1 MTFIIAALLVW
12 IGLWA
17 LNVRLARWLP
27 ERSARI
33 VVPVVFG
40 LTLVLVVELL
50 VTGLDVPF
58 VILPKPSEMFAKLIT
73 SRAMLWQDFAQ
84 TILKGALSGYLMGC
98 GAALLVAFLASR
110 SDFLRRG
117 LLPLGNFVAALPVV
131 GLAPIMVMWFG
142 FGWESKAAIVVSMC
156 FFPMLVNSVQGLA
169 ATNAIERDL
178 FKTYAATPVQQLGLL
193 RLPAAMPFILNG
205 LKVCTPLALIGAIV
219 AEFFGSPF
227 FGMGFRIKTSV
238 GILSLD
244 LVWAEIIVAAL
255 AGTGFFGLLLIIE
268 RSLTFWH
275 PSQRR

>member
-1 MTFIIAALLVW
+1 MILAMTGIVVW

-17 LNVRLARWLP
+17 LNVMLARLLT
-27 ERSARI
+27 ERQARI
-33 VVPVVFG
+33 VVPIIFG
-40 LTLVLVVELL
+40 LTLVLMIELI
-50 VTGLDVPF
+50 VTGLKVPF
-58 VILPKPSEMFAKLIT
+58 VILPKPSEMVARLFASLP
-73 SRAMLWQDFAQ
+73 MLWADFAQ
-84 TILKGALSGYLMGC
+84 TILKGALTGYIMGC
-98 GAALLVAFLASR
+98 AAALSVAFLASR

-169 ATNAIERDL
+169 ATSAIERDL
-178 FKTYAATPVQQLGLL
+178 FKTYAATPVQQLNLL

-219 AEFFGSPF
+219 AEFFGSPS

-238 GILSLD
+238 GSLSLD

-255 AGTGFFGLLLIIE
+255 AGTGFFGLLLIVE

>member
-1 MTFIIAALLVW
+1 MMIAILALVLW
-12 IGLWA
+12 GALWA
-17 LNVRLARWLP
+17 FNVKLAGWLSD
-27 ERSARI
+27 RYARI
-33 VVPVVFG
+33 VVPIVFG
-40 LTLVLVVELL
+40 LTLVVMVELL
-50 VTGLDVPF
+50 VIGLNVSF
-58 VILPKPSEMFAKLIT
+58 VILPRPSEMVVRLLT
-73 SRAMLWQDFAQ
+73 SYEMLWEDFVQ
-84 TILKGALSGYLMGC
+84 TILKGALTGYVVGC
-98 GAALLVAFLASR
+98 STALLVAFLASW

-169 ATNAIERDL
+169 ATDAIERDL
-178 FKTYAATPVQQLGLL
+178 FKTYAATPLQQLGLL

-227 FGMGFRIKTSV
+227 LGMGFRIKTSV
-238 GILSLD
+238 GTLSLD
-244 LVWAEIIVAAL
+244 LVWAEIIVAAI

>member
-1 MTFIIAALLVW
+1 MTLAIAAIVVW

-17 LNVRLARWLP
+17 LNVMLVRWLP
-27 ERSARI
+27 ERQARI
-33 VVPVVFG
+33 VVPIVFG

-50 VTGLDVPF
+50 VTGLKVPF
-58 VILPKPSEMFAKLIT
+58 VILPKPSEMVARLFT
-73 SRAMLWQDFAQ
+73 SLPMLWEDFAQ
-84 TILKGALSGYLMGC
+84 TILKGALTGYIMGC
-98 GAALLVAFLASR
+98 ATALFVAFLASR

-169 ATNAIERDL
+169 ATSAIERDL
-178 FKTYAATPVQQLGLL
+178 FKTYAATPVQQLSLL

-227 FGMGFRIKTSV
+227 LGMGFRIKTSV
-238 GILSLD
+238 GTLSLD

-255 AGTGFFGLLLIIE
+255 AGTGFFGLLLIVE

>member
-1 MTFIIAALLVW
+1 MTLAIAAIVVW

-17 LNVRLARWLP
+17 LNVMLVRWLS
-27 ERSARI
+27 ERQARI
-33 VVPVVFG
+33 VVPIVFG

-50 VTGLDVPF
+50 VTGLNVPF
-58 VILPKPSEMFAKLIT
+58 VILPKPSEMVARLFT
-73 SRAMLWQDFAQ
+73 SLPMLWEDFAQ
-84 TILKGALSGYLMGC
+84 TILKGALTGYIMGC
-98 GAALLVAFLASR
+98 ATALFVAFLASR

-169 ATNAIERDL
+169 ATSAIERDL
-178 FKTYAATPVQQLGLL
+178 FKTYAATPVQQLSLL

-227 FGMGFRIKTSV
+227 LGMGFRIKTSV
-238 GILSLD
+238 GTLSLD

-255 AGTGFFGLLLIIE
+255 AGTGFFGLLLIVE

>member
-1 MTFIIAALLVW
+1 MTLAITGIVVW

-17 LNVRLARWLP
+17 LNVMLARLLN
-27 ERSARI
+27 ERQASI
-33 VVPVVFG
+33 VVPIIFG
-40 LTLVLVVELL
+40 LTLVLMVELI
-50 VTGLDVPF
+50 VTGLKVPF
-58 VILPKPSEMFAKLIT
+58 VILPKPSEMVARLFT
-73 SRAMLWQDFAQ
+73 SLPMLWGDFAQ
-84 TILKGALSGYLMGC
+84 TILKGALTGYIMGC
-98 GAALLVAFLASR
+98 AAALFVAFLASR

-169 ATNAIERDL
+169 ATSAIERDL
-178 FKTYAATPVQQLGLL
+178 FKTYAATPVQKLSLL

-219 AEFFGSPF
+219 AEFFGSPS

-238 GILSLD
+238 GSLSLD

-255 AGTGFFGLLLIIE
+255 AGTGFFGLLLIVE

>member
-1 MTFIIAALLVW
+1 MILAMTGIVVW

-17 LNVRLARWLP
+17 INVMLARLLT
-27 ERSARI
+27 ERQARI
-33 VVPVVFG
+33 VVPIIFG
-40 LTLVLVVELL
+40 LTLVLVVELI
-50 VTGLDVPF
+50 VTGLKVPF
-58 VILPKPSEMFAKLIT
+58 VILPKPSEMVARLFT
-73 SRAMLWQDFAQ
+73 SLPMLWADFAQ
-84 TILKGALSGYLMGC
+84 TILKGALTGYIMGC
-98 GAALLVAFLASR
+98 AAALSVAFLTSR

-169 ATNAIERDL
+169 ATSAIERDL
-178 FKTYAATPVQQLGLL
+178 FKTYAATPVQQLSLL

-219 AEFFGSPF
+219 AEFFGSPS

-238 GILSLD
+238 GSLSLD

-255 AGTGFFGLLLIIE
+255 AGTGFFGLLLIVE

>member
-1 MTFIIAALLVW
+1 MILAMTGIVVW

-17 LNVRLARWLP
+17 LNVMLARLLT
-27 ERSARI
+27 ERQARI
-33 VVPVVFG
+33 VVPIIFG
-40 LTLVLVVELL
+40 LTLVLVVELI
-50 VTGLDVPF
+50 VTGLKVPF
-58 VILPKPSEMFAKLIT
+58 VILPKPSEMVARLFT
-73 SRAMLWQDFAQ
+73 SLPMLWADFAQ
-84 TILKGALSGYLMGC
+84 TILKGALTGYIMGC
-98 GAALLVAFLASR
+98 AAALSVAFLASR

-169 ATNAIERDL
+169 ATSAIERDL
-178 FKTYAATPVQQLGLL
+178 FKTYAATPVQQLSLL

-219 AEFFGSPF
+219 AEFFGSPS

-238 GILSLD
+238 GSLSLD

-255 AGTGFFGLLLIIE
+255 AGTGFFGLLLIVE

>member
-17 LNVRLARWLP
+17 LNVGLARWLP
-27 ERSARI
+27 ERSARV

-238 GILSLD
+238 GTLSLD

>member
-1 MTFIIAALLVW
+1 MTLAMTGIVVW

-17 LNVRLARWLP
+17 LNVMLARLLT
-27 ERSARI
+27 ERQARI
-33 VVPVVFG
+33 VVPIVFG

-50 VTGLDVPF
+50 VTGLKVPF
-58 VILPKPSEMFAKLIT
+58 VILPKPSEMVARLFT
-73 SRAMLWQDFAQ
+73 SLPMLWEDFAQ
-84 TILKGALSGYLMGC
+84 TILKGALTGYIMGC
-98 GAALLVAFLASR
+98 AAALSVAFLASR

-117 LLPLGNFVAALPVV
+117 LLPIGNFVAALPVV

-169 ATNAIERDL
+169 ATSAIERDL
-178 FKTYAATPVQQLGLL
+178 FKTYAATPVQQLSLL

-219 AEFFGSPF
+219 AEFFGSPS

-238 GILSLD
+238 GSLSLD

-255 AGTGFFGLLLIIE
+255 AGTGFFGLLLIVE

>member
-17 LNVRLARWLP
+17 LNVGLARWLP

-142 FGWESKAAIVVSMC
+142 CGWESKAAIVVSMC

-238 GILSLD
+238 GTLSLD

>member
-1 MTFIIAALLVW
+1 MTLVVLAFVVW
-12 IGLWA
+12 VGLWA
-17 LNVRLARWLP
+17 LNVMLARWLP
-27 ERSARI
+27 ERQARLA
-33 VVPVVFG
+33 VPIIFG

-50 VTGLDVPF
+50 VTGLNVPF
-58 VILPKPSEMFAKLIT
+58 VILPKPSEMVARLFT
-73 SRAMLWQDFAQ
+73 SLPMLWEDFVQ
-84 TILKGALSGYLMGC
+84 TIVKGALSGYVIGC
-98 GAALLVAFLASR
+98 VSALLVAFLASR
-110 SDFLRRG
+110 SDFMRRG

-169 ATNAIERDL
+169 ATSSIERDL
-178 FKTYAATPVQQLGLL
+178 FHTYAASPLQQLFML
-193 RLPAAMPFILNG
+193 RLPAATPFILNG

-227 FGMGFRIKTSV
+227 LGMGFRIKTSV
-238 GILSLD
+238 GTLSLD

-255 AGTGFFGLLLIIE
+255 AGTGFFGLLLIVE

>member
-1 MTFIIAALLVW
+1 MTLVVLAFVVW
-12 IGLWA
+12 VGLWA
-17 LNVRLARWLP
+17 LNVMLARWLP
-27 ERSARI
+27 ERQARLA
-33 VVPVVFG
+33 VPIIFG

-50 VTGLDVPF
+50 VTGLNVPF
-58 VILPKPSEMFAKLIT
+58 VILPKPSEMVARLFT
-73 SRAMLWQDFAQ
+73 SLPMLWEDFVQ
-84 TILKGALSGYLMGC
+84 TIVKGALSGYVIGC
-98 GAALLVAFLASR
+98 VSALLVAFLASR
-110 SDFLRRG
+110 SDFMRRG

-169 ATNAIERDL
+169 ATSSIERDL
-178 FKTYAATPVQQLGLL
+178 FHTYAASPLQQLFML

-227 FGMGFRIKTSV
+227 LGMGFRIKTSV
-238 GILSLD
+238 GTLSLD

-255 AGTGFFGLLLIIE
+255 AGTGFFGLLLIVE

>member
-1 MTFIIAALLVW
+1 MTLAIAAIVVW

-17 LNVRLARWLP
+17 LNVMLVRWLS
-27 ERSARI
+27 ERQARI
-33 VVPVVFG
+33 VVPIVFG

-50 VTGLDVPF
+50 VTGLNVPF
-58 VILPKPSEMFAKLIT
+58 VILPKPSEMVARLFT
-73 SRAMLWQDFAQ
+73 SLPMLWEDFAQ
-84 TILKGALSGYLMGC
+84 TILKGALTGYIMGC
-98 GAALLVAFLASR
+98 ATALFVAFLASR

-169 ATNAIERDL
+169 ATSAIERDL
-178 FKTYAATPVQQLGLL
+178 FKTYAATPVQQLSLL

-227 FGMGFRIKTSV
+227 LGMGFRIKTSV
-238 GILSLD
+238 GTL
-244 LVWAEIIVAAL
+244 
-255 AGTGFFGLLLIIE
+255 
-268 RSLTFWH
+268 
-275 PSQRR
+275 

>member
-17 LNVRLARWLP
+17 LNVGLARWLP

-73 SRAMLWQDFAQ
+73 SRTMLWQDFAQ

-98 GAALLVAFLASR
+98 SAALLVAFLASR

-238 GILSLD
+238 GTLSLD

>member
-1 MTFIIAALLVW
+1 MTLAIIGIVVW

-17 LNVRLARWLP
+17 LNVMLARWLT
-27 ERSARI
+27 ERKARI
-33 VVPVVFG
+33 VVPIIFG
-40 LTLVLVVELL
+40 LTLVLVVELV
-50 VTGLDVPF
+50 VTGLNVPF
-58 VILPKPSEMFAKLIT
+58 VILPKPSEMVARLFT
-73 SRAMLWQDFAQ
+73 SLPMLWADFAQ
-84 TILKGALSGYLMGC
+84 TILKGALTGYIMGC
-98 GAALLVAFLASR
+98 AAALSVAFLASR

-169 ATNAIERDL
+169 ATSAIERDL
-178 FKTYAATPVQQLGLL
+178 FKTYAATPVQQLSLL

-219 AEFFGSPF
+219 AEFFGSPS

-238 GILSLD
+238 GSLSLD

-255 AGTGFFGLLLIIE
+255 AGTGFFGLLLIVE

>member
-1 MTFIIAALLVW
+1 MTLAIAAIVVW

-17 LNVRLARWLP
+17 LNVMLARRLP
-27 ERSARI
+27 ERQARI
-33 VVPVVFG
+33 VVPIVFG

-50 VTGLDVPF
+50 VTGLKVPF
-58 VILPKPSEMFAKLIT
+58 VILPKPSEMVARLFT
-73 SRAMLWQDFAQ
+73 SLPMLWEDFAQ
-84 TILKGALSGYLMGC
+84 TILKGALTGYIMGC
-98 GAALLVAFLASR
+98 AAALSVAFLASR

-169 ATNAIERDL
+169 ATSAIERDL
-178 FKTYAATPVQQLGLL
+178 FKTYAATPVQQLNLL

-219 AEFFGSPF
+219 AEFFGSPS

-238 GILSLD
+238 GSLSLD

-255 AGTGFFGLLLIIE
+255 AGTGFFGLLLIVE

>member
-1 MTFIIAALLVW
+1 MMLVVSAFVLW
-12 IGLWA
+12 AGLWA
-17 LNVRLARWLP
+17 LNIILARRLS
-27 ERSARI
+27 EQHARI
-33 VVPVVFG
+33 AVPVIFG
-40 LTLVLVVELL
+40 LTLVLVVELM
-50 VTGLDVPF
+50 VRGLNVSF
-58 VILPKPSEMFAKLIT
+58 VILPKPSEMVVRLFT
-73 SRAMLWQDFAQ
+73 SYEMLWEDFAQ
-84 TILKGALSGYLMGC
+84 TILKGALAGYIVGC
-98 GAALLVAFLASR
+98 GAALMVAFLASW

-156 FFPMLVNSVQGLA
+156 FFPMLVNCVQGLA

-178 FKTYAATPVQQLGLL
+178 FKTYAASPVQQLGLL
-193 RLPAAMPFILNG
+193 RLPAAMPFVLNG

-219 AEFFGSPF
+219 AEFFGSPSV
-227 FGMGFRIKTSV
+227 GMGFRIKTSV
-238 GILSLD
+238 GSLSLD
-244 LVWAEIIVAAL
+244 LVWAEIIVAAI

>member
-1 MTFIIAALLVW
+1 MTLAIAAIVVW

-17 LNVRLARWLP
+17 LNVMLARWLP
-27 ERSARI
+27 ERQARI
-33 VVPVVFG
+33 AVPIIFG

-50 VTGLDVPF
+50 VTGLKVPF
-58 VILPKPSEMFAKLIT
+58 VILPKPSEMVARLFT
-73 SRAMLWQDFAQ
+73 SLPMLWEDFAQ
-84 TILKGALSGYLMGC
+84 TILKGALTGYIMGC
-98 GAALLVAFLASR
+98 TAALFVAFLASR

-169 ATNAIERDL
+169 ATSAIERDL
-178 FKTYAATPVQQLGLL
+178 FKTYAATPVQQLSLL

-227 FGMGFRIKTSV
+227 LGMGFRIKTSV
-238 GILSLD
+238 GTLSLD

-255 AGTGFFGLLLIIE
+255 AGTGFFGLLLIVE

>member
-1 MTFIIAALLVW
+1 MVR
-12 IGLWA
+12 G
-17 LNVRLARWLP
+17 LNV
-27 ERSARI
+27 S
-33 VVPVVFG
+33 
-40 LTLVLVVELL
+40 
-50 VTGLDVPF
+50 F
-58 VILPKPSEMFAKLIT
+58 VILPKPSEMVVRLFT
-73 SRAMLWQDFAQ
+73 SYEMLWEDFAQ
-84 TILKGALSGYLMGC
+84 TILKGALTGYIVGC
-98 GAALLVAFLASR
+98 GAALMVAFLASW

-156 FFPMLVNSVQGLA
+156 FFPMLVNCVQGLA

-178 FKTYAATPVQQLGLL
+178 FKTYAASPVQQLGLL
-193 RLPAAMPFILNG
+193 RLPAAMPFVLNG

-219 AEFFGSPF
+219 AEFFGSPSV
-227 FGMGFRIKTSV
+227 GMGFRIKTSV
-238 GILSLD
+238 GSLSLD
-244 LVWAEIIVAAL
+244 LVWAEIIVAAI

>member
-1 MTFIIAALLVW
+1 MTLVVLAFVVW
-12 IGLWA
+12 VALWA
-17 LNVRLARWLP
+17 LNVMLARWLP
-27 ERSARI
+27 ERQARLA
-33 VVPVVFG
+33 VPIIFG

-50 VTGLDVPF
+50 VTGLNVPF
-58 VILPKPSEMFAKLIT
+58 VILPKPSEMVARLFT
-73 SRAMLWQDFAQ
+73 SLPMLWEDFVQ
-84 TILKGALSGYLMGC
+84 TIVKGALSGYVIGC
-98 GAALLVAFLASR
+98 VSALLVAFLASR
-110 SDFLRRG
+110 SDFVRRG

-169 ATNAIERDL
+169 ATSSIERDL
-178 FKTYAATPVQQLGLL
+178 FHTYAASPLQQLFML
-193 RLPAAMPFILNG
+193 RLPAATPFILNG

-227 FGMGFRIKTSV
+227 LGMGFRIKTSV
-238 GILSLD
+238 GTLSLD

-255 AGTGFFGLLLIIE
+255 AGTGFFGLLLIVE

>member
-1 MTFIIAALLVW
+1 MTLAIAAIVVW

-17 LNVRLARWLP
+17 LNVMLARWLP
-27 ERSARI
+27 ERQARI
-33 VVPVVFG
+33 VVPIVFG

-50 VTGLDVPF
+50 VTGLKVPF
-58 VILPKPSEMFAKLIT
+58 VILPKPSEMVARLFT
-73 SRAMLWQDFAQ
+73 SLPMLWEDFAQ
-84 TILKGALSGYLMGC
+84 TILKGALTGYIMGC
-98 GAALLVAFLASR
+98 AAALFVAFLASR

-169 ATNAIERDL
+169 ATSAIERDL
-178 FKTYAATPVQQLGLL
+178 FKTYAATPVQQLSLL

-205 LKVCTPLALIGAIV
+205 LKVCTPLALIGSIV

-227 FGMGFRIKTSV
+227 LGMGFRIKTSV
-238 GILSLD
+238 GTLSLD

-255 AGTGFFGLLLIIE
+255 AGTGFFGLLLIVE

>member
-1 MTFIIAALLVW
+1 MTLAIAAIVVW

-17 LNVRLARWLP
+17 LNVMLVRWLP
-27 ERSARI
+27 ERQARI
-33 VVPVVFG
+33 VVPIVFG

-50 VTGLDVPF
+50 VTGLKVPF
-58 VILPKPSEMFAKLIT
+58 VILPKPSEMVARLFT
-73 SRAMLWQDFAQ
+73 SLPMLWEDFAQ
-84 TILKGALSGYLMGC
+84 TILKGALTGYIMGC
-98 GAALLVAFLASR
+98 AAALFVAFLASR

-169 ATNAIERDL
+169 ATSAIERDL
-178 FKTYAATPVQQLGLL
+178 FKTYAATPVQQLSLL

-227 FGMGFRIKTSV
+227 LGMGFRIKTSV
-238 GILSLD
+238 GTLSLD

-255 AGTGFFGLLLIIE
+255 AGTGFFGLLLIVE

>member
-1 MTFIIAALLVW
+1 MTLAIAAIVVW

-17 LNVRLARWLP
+17 LNVMLARWLP
-27 ERSARI
+27 ERQARI
-33 VVPVVFG
+33 AVPIIFG

-50 VTGLDVPF
+50 VTGLKVPF
-58 VILPKPSEMFAKLIT
+58 VILPKPSEMVARLFT
-73 SRAMLWQDFAQ
+73 SLPMLWEDFAQ
-84 TILKGALSGYLMGC
+84 TILKGALTGYIMGC
-98 GAALLVAFLASR
+98 AAALFVAFLASR

-169 ATNAIERDL
+169 ATSAIERDL
-178 FKTYAATPVQQLGLL
+178 FKTYAATPVQQLSLL

-227 FGMGFRIKTSV
+227 LGMGFRIKTSV
-238 GILSLD
+238 GTLSLD

-255 AGTGFFGLLLIIE
+255 AGTGFFGLLLIVE

>member
-1 MTFIIAALLVW
+1 MILAMTGIVVW
-12 IGLWA
+12 ISLWA
-17 LNVRLARWLP
+17 LNVMLARLLT
-27 ERSARI
+27 ERQARI
-33 VVPVVFG
+33 VVPIIFG
-40 LTLVLVVELL
+40 LTLVLVIELI
-50 VTGLDVPF
+50 VTGLKVPF
-58 VILPKPSEMFAKLIT
+58 VILPKPSEMVARLFGSLP
-73 SRAMLWQDFAQ
+73 MLWADFAQ
-84 TILKGALSGYLMGC
+84 TILKGALTGYIMGC
-98 GAALLVAFLASR
+98 AAALSVAFLASR

-169 ATNAIERDL
+169 ATSAIERDL
-178 FKTYAATPVQQLGLL
+178 FKTYAATPVQQLSLL

-219 AEFFGSPF
+219 AEFFGSPS

-238 GILSLD
+238 GSLSLD

-255 AGTGFFGLLLIIE
+255 AGTGFFGLLLIVE

>member
-1 MTFIIAALLVW
+1 MILAITGIVVW

-17 LNVRLARWLP
+17 LNVILARLLT
-27 ERSARI
+27 ERQARI
-33 VVPVVFG
+33 VVPIIFG
-40 LTLVLVVELL
+40 LTLVLVVELI
-50 VTGLDVPF
+50 VTGLKVPF
-58 VILPKPSEMFAKLIT
+58 VILPKPSEMVARLFT
-73 SRAMLWQDFAQ
+73 SLPMLWADFAQ
-84 TILKGALSGYLMGC
+84 TILKGALTGYIMGC
-98 GAALLVAFLASR
+98 AAALSVAFLASR

-169 ATNAIERDL
+169 ATSAIERDL
-178 FKTYAATPVQQLGLL
+178 FKTYAATPVQQLSLL

-219 AEFFGSPF
+219 AEFFGSPS

-238 GILSLD
+238 GSLSLD

-255 AGTGFFGLLLIIE
+255 AGTGFFGLLLIVE

>member
-1 MTFIIAALLVW
+1 
-12 IGLWA
+12 
-17 LNVRLARWLP
+17 
-27 ERSARI
+27 
-33 VVPVVFG
+33 
-40 LTLVLVVELL
+40 
-50 VTGLDVPF
+50 
-58 VILPKPSEMFAKLIT
+58 
-73 SRAMLWQDFAQ
+73 
-84 TILKGALSGYLMGC
+84 
-98 GAALLVAFLASR
+98 
-110 SDFLRRG
+110 
-117 LLPLGNFVAALPVV
+117 
-131 GLAPIMVMWFG
+131 MVMWFG

-178 FKTYAATPVQQLGLL
+178 FKTYAATPLQQLGLL

-227 FGMGFRIKTSV
+227 LGMGFRIKTSV
-238 GILSLD
+238 GTLSLD
-244 LVWAEIIVAAL
+244 LVWAEIIVAAI

>member
-1 MTFIIAALLVW
+1 MTLAIAAIVVW

-17 LNVRLARWLP
+17 LNVMLARWLP
-27 ERSARI
+27 ERQARI
-33 VVPVVFG
+33 VVPIVFG

-50 VTGLDVPF
+50 VTGLKVPF
-58 VILPKPSEMFAKLIT
+58 VILPKPSEMVARLFT
-73 SRAMLWQDFAQ
+73 SLPMLWEDFAQ
-84 TILKGALSGYLMGC
+84 TILKGALTGYIMGC
-98 GAALLVAFLASR
+98 AAALFVAFLASR

-169 ATNAIERDL
+169 ATSAIERDL
-178 FKTYAATPVQQLGLL
+178 FKTYAATPVQQLSLL

-227 FGMGFRIKTSV
+227 LGMGFRIKTSV
-238 GILSLD
+238 GTLSLD

-255 AGTGFFGLLLIIE
+255 AGTGFFGLLLIVE

>member
-1 MTFIIAALLVW
+1 MTLALAALFVW
-12 IGLWA
+12 AALWA
-17 LNVRLARWLP
+17 LNVMLARWLP
-27 ERSARI
+27 ERQARI
-33 VVPVVFG
+33 AVPIVFG

-50 VTGLDVPF
+50 VTGLKVPF
-58 VILPKPSEMFAKLIT
+58 VILPKPSEMVARLFSSLP
-73 SRAMLWQDFAQ
+73 MLWEDFAQ
-84 TILKGALSGYLMGC
+84 TILKGALSGYIMGC
-98 GAALLVAFLASR
+98 AAALFVAFLASR

-169 ATNAIERDL
+169 ATSAIERDL
-178 FKTYAATPVQQLGLL
+178 FKTYAATPLQQLSLL

-227 FGMGFRIKTSV
+227 LGMGFRIKTSV
-238 GILSLD
+238 GTLSLD

-255 AGTGFFGLLLIIE
+255 AGTGFFGLLLIVE

>member
-17 LNVRLARWLP
+17 LNVGLARWLP

-73 SRAMLWQDFAQ
+73 SRAMLWEDFAQ
-84 TILKGALSGYLMGC
+84 TILKGALTGYVMGC

-238 GILSLD
+238 GTLSLD

>member
-1 MTFIIAALLVW
+1 MTLVVLAFVVW
-12 IGLWA
+12 VGLWA
-17 LNVRLARWLP
+17 LNVMLARWLP
-27 ERSARI
+27 ERQARLA
-33 VVPVVFG
+33 VPIIFG

-50 VTGLDVPF
+50 VTGLKVPF
-58 VILPKPSEMFAKLIT
+58 VILPKPSEMVARLFT
-73 SRAMLWQDFAQ
+73 SLPMLWEDFVQ
-84 TILKGALSGYLMGC
+84 TIVKGALSGYVIGC
-98 GAALLVAFLASR
+98 VSALLVAFLASR
-110 SDFLRRG
+110 SDFMRRG

-169 ATNAIERDL
+169 ATSSIERDL
-178 FKTYAATPVQQLGLL
+178 FHTYAASPLQQLFML
-193 RLPAAMPFILNG
+193 RLPAATPFILNG

-227 FGMGFRIKTSV
+227 LGMGFRIKTSV
-238 GILSLD
+238 GTLSLD

-255 AGTGFFGLLLIIE
+255 AGTGFFGLLLIVE

>member
-1 MTFIIAALLVW
+1 MTLAIAAIVVW

-17 LNVRLARWLP
+17 LNVMLVRWLS
-27 ERSARI
+27 ERQARI
-33 VVPVVFG
+33 VVPIVFG

-50 VTGLDVPF
+50 VTGLKVPF
-58 VILPKPSEMFAKLIT
+58 VILPKPSEMVARLFT
-73 SRAMLWQDFAQ
+73 SLPMLWEDFAQ
-84 TILKGALSGYLMGC
+84 TILKGALTGYIMGC
-98 GAALLVAFLASR
+98 ATALFVAFLASR

-169 ATNAIERDL
+169 ATSAIERDL
-178 FKTYAATPVQQLGLL
+178 FKTYAATPVQQLSLL

-227 FGMGFRIKTSV
+227 LGMGFRIKTSV
-238 GILSLD
+238 GTLSLD

-255 AGTGFFGLLLIIE
+255 AGTGFFGLLLIVE